1 MQVEGAESGHRP
13 DDLRQHPEGNYD
25 SQVGP
30 KLLHRTD
37 ESRIAQLLRLQNR
50 QSEFSGRDLY
60 VAFMQFLSASR
71 RFVRSSDD
79 PDDVVAAAHQCTQ
92 RRHGEFGRT
101 HEDDSQILGVH
112 FR

>member
-13 DDLRQHPEGNYD
+13 DSLRQHPEGNYD
-25 SQVGP
+25 SQVRP
-30 KLLHRTD
+30 KLLHRTY
-37 ESRIAQLLRLQNR
+37 EGRIAQLLRLQNR
-50 QSEFSGRDLY
+50 QSELSGRDFH
-60 VAFMQFLSASR
+60 VAFVQFLSASR
-71 RFVRSSDD
+71 RFVGGCDD